1 MTEQFDQIPTVREAM
16 DGVSALATFAEHFSV
31 TTVEAYEGGAE
42 ELKRVKA
49 AAAKV
54 EAERVKIVGP
64 LNASLKAANDF
75 FRSPAERLKQI
86 EGIIKARL
94 LDFQQAQERKRAEE
108 QRQRDLEAQRERQ
121 RFETIAREARE
132 KEAAAQRLRD
142 EEARIAREAA
152 EAEQRRLAAASAAAK
167 AAGDAEAQ
175 AKAEREAAE
184 RREADAA
191 AQRQRDADA
200 EAARLTAEAKAE
212 KFEERAAAVVAP
224 VAQAETPKVKGI
236 STRKVWR
243 FEIIDP
249 EAINPAFMLPDEK
262 KIGATVKAMG
272 KDAGRVVG
280 AGVRIYSEEIMAS
293 ARA

>member
-1 MTEQFDQIPTVREAM
+1 
-16 DGVSALATFAEHFSV
+16 
-31 TTVEAYEGGAE
+31 
-42 ELKRVKA
+42 
-49 AAAKV
+49 V

-75 FRSPAERLKQI
+75 FRAPAERLKQI

-121 RFETIAREARE
+121 RLETIAREARE

-152 EAEQRRLAAASAAAK
+152 EAEQRRLAAAAAAAK

-175 AKAEREAAE
+175 TKAEREAAE

-200 EAARLTAEAKAE
+200 EAARLTAEAKA
-212 KFEERAAAVVAP
+212 AAVVAP
-224 VAQAETPKVKGI
+224 VAQAETPKIKGI

>member
-1 MTEQFDQIPTVREAM
+1 MESIDQIPTVREAM

-49 AAAKV
+49 AAARV

-75 FRSPAERLKQI
+75 FRAPAERLKQI

-121 RFETIAREARE
+121 RLEAIAREARE

-152 EAEQRRLAAASAAAK
+152 EAEQRRLAAAAAAAK

-212 KFEERAAAVVAP
+212 KFDERAAAVVAS

-236 STRKVWR
+236 STRKVWK
-243 FEIIDP
+243 FDVKVP
-249 EAINPAFMLPDEK
+249 SDVKPAFLMPDEQ
-262 KIGATVKAMG
+262 KIAKVVKAMG
-272 KDAGRVVG
+272 LEAQDLVG
-280 AGVRIYSEEIMAS
+280 PGVYIYSEEIMAS